1 MIKED
6 EIIAPSHSQLLGPN
20 SAETGLSDGLG
31 LNNIW
36 CRAGNWEKKV
46 KHGEID
52 IFLEST
58 YEVNP
63 WSLAACR
70 VGFKDDLADEGDERS
85 YAAST
90 THQH

>member
-6 EIIAPSHSQLLGPN
+6 EIIALNHSQLLRPN
-20 SAETGLSDGLG
+20 SAETGYV
-31 LNNIW
+31 NNG
-36 CRAGNWEKKV
+36 AGNWEKKV
-46 KHGEID
+46 KHGEIY